1 MITRRQFIEAGSAAA
16 LGATLGTSMVVP
28 QAAAAVIDKPAKLIL
43 GFVPG
48 GSTDVVSRLLV
59 NQLKDYASSF
69 IVDNRPGAG
78 GRIAIQAVKTSAP
91 DGTTLGL
98 SPASTLFIYP
108 HVYTNLAYDPVKDFE
123 YACTACAVT
132 FGLAVG
138 PMVPESVKTF
148 QQFVDWCKANPDK
161 ASYGSSGA
169 GSMPHFAGA
178 LIQKAADFPF
188 VHVAYRG
195 ATPAVQDLVAGQIAA
210 NLAVITNVI
219 PFLDGGKIRVL
230 ATTGEKRSSFVP
242 NAPTLIEIGMKDA
255 VIEEPFAMYFPLGTP
270 RAIVSQFNDLVQKAL
285 KAPEVQASYSKLA
298 LEPGR
303 HQMDNVRELMRS
315 EIDRWA
321 GIVKSTGFKISE

>member
-1 MITRRQFIEAGSAAA
+1 MLTRRHVLATGAASAAA
-16 LGATLGTSMVVP
+16 AAFGLGA
-28 QAAAAVIDKPAKLIL
+28 ARAAVIDKPAKLIL

-59 NQLKDYASSF
+59 NQLKDYSSNF

-78 GRIAIQAVKTSAP
+78 GRIGIQAVKAAAP
-91 DGTTLGL
+91 DGATLGL

-108 HVYTNLAYDPVKDFE
+108 HVYNNLGYDPLNDLA
-123 YACTACAVT
+123 YACTACTVT
-132 FGLAVG
+132 FGLVVG
-138 PMVPESVKTF
+138 PMVPDSVKTF

-169 GSMPHFAGA
+169 GSMPHFAGEFIA
-178 LIQKAADFPF
+178 KAANFKM

-219 PFLDGGKIRVL
+219 PFLESGKLRVL
-230 ATTGEKRSSFVP
+230 ATTGEKRSPFVP
-242 NAPTLIEIGMKDA
+242 DAPTLTEIGMKDS
-255 VIEEPFAMYFPLGTP
+255 VIEEPFAMYFPAGTP
-270 RAIVSQFNDLVQKAL
+270 RTIIGGFNDLVQKAL
-285 KAPEVQASYSKLA
+285 KTPEVMDSYRKLA

-303 HQMDNVRELMRS
+303 HQQDGLLDLMRR
-315 EIDRWA
+315 ETTRWA
-321 GIVKSTGFKISE
+321 DIVKATGFKME

>member
-1 MITRRQFIEAGSAAA
+1 MITRRNFVGAGSAAA
-16 LGATLGTSMVVP
+16 LGVTVGGGFAR
-28 QAAAAVIDKPAKLIL
+28 AAVIDKPAKLIL

-59 NQLKDYASSF
+59 NQLRDYAGNF

-78 GRIAIQAVKTSAP
+78 GRIGIQAVKASPP
-91 DGTTLGL
+91 DGATLGL
-98 SPASTLFIYP
+98 SPASIIFIYP
-108 HVYTNLAYDPVKDFE
+108 HVYSNLGYDSLKDFE
-123 YACTACAVT
+123 YACTACTVT

-148 QQFVDWCKANPDK
+148 QQFVDWCKANPGK

-195 ATPAVQDLVAGQIAA
+195 ATPAVQDLVSGQIAA
-210 NLAVITNVI
+210 NLAVITNVL
-219 PFLDGGKIRVL
+219 PFLEGGKIRVL
-230 ATTGEKRSSFVP
+230 ATTGEKRSPFVP
-242 NAPTLIEIGMKDA
+242 DAPTLTEIGMKDS
-255 VIEEPFAMYFPLGTP
+255 VIEEPFAMYFPAGTP

-285 KAPEVQASYSKLA
+285 KIPEVQESYRKLA
-298 LEPGR
+298 LEPGC
-303 HQMDNVRELMRS
+303 HQIEDVKALMAR

-321 GIVKSTGFKISE
+321 GIVKATGFKMTE

>member
-1 MITRRQFIEAGSAAA
+1 MITRRQFIETGSAA
-16 LGATLGTSMVVP
+16 LGAGMGLGFSAE
-28 QAAAAVIDKPAKLIL
+28 AARAAVIDKPARLIL

-59 NQLKDYASSF
+59 NQMKDFAPSF

-78 GRIAIQAVKTSAP
+78 GRIGIQAVKTAAP

-98 SPASTLFIYP
+98 TPASALFIYP
-108 HVYTNLAYDPVKDFE
+108 HVYTNLGYDPLKDLD
-123 YACTACAVT
+123 YTCTACAVT

-195 ATPAVQDLVAGQIAA
+195 AAPAVQDLVAGQIAA
-210 NLAVITNVI
+210 NLAVLTNVI
-219 PFLDGGKIRVL
+219 PFLAGGKIRVL
-230 ATTGEKRSSFVP
+230 ATTGEKRSPFVP
-242 NAPTLIEIGMKDA
+242 DAPTLTEIGMKDA
-255 VIEEPFAMYFPLGTP
+255 VIEEPFAMYFPAGTP
-270 RAIVSQFNDLVQKAL
+270 RAILSQFNDLVQKAL
-285 KAPEVQASYSKLA
+285 KTTDVQESYRKLA

-303 HQMDNVRELMRS
+303 HQMEDVRTLMSR
-315 EIDRWA
+315 ETERWA
-321 GIVKSTGFKISE
+321 GIVKATGFKINE